1 LTAHCPL
8 SRIRDLVPSSPIAM
22 SRGGTIRLAAVS
34 GAAVLLIS
42 WGPPAHASG
51 GTGSGSGNACNP
63 VAGGQVGA
71 TNPVAISANATV
83 NCPMVSGPT
92 GVPYGNSQ
100 SRGSVSRG
108 TPAQPCQYL
117 VERPTKVQVTG
128 PNSALQMDADY
139 TGTKYGGFSY
149 PSYMALYPV
158 QVAAKYNVFTPYLFT
173 GKYDANGQCTVP
185 VGGNIAPGWQ
195 LGCPNPIP
203 FYNIVVAGNLCNTEY
218 PNAVVRPGGMNPGA
232 VVPYLDRANL
242 LQYINI
248 GKVSSM
254 PDNPN
259 KGLVNIGTCFF
270 IDGAN
275 FTVPGGGPP
284 QPVLQPITY
293 EMSVSEPVNDGTGR
307 FVFYV
312 FRITVALQGIDWDF
326 GDHDPTYT
334 TQLPAPCT
342 NGAHDIAVSH
352 TYTRYG
358 DYQVQVIEHYGATVD
373 EYWSDADGEH
383 HRGLG
388 NLLAVPPQQLPG
400 YPKSI
405 LQEVGVPT
413 TNG

>member
-1 LTAHCPL
+1 
-8 SRIRDLVPSSPIAM
+8 M
-22 SRGGTIRLAAVS
+22 SGGGTVRLAAVF
-34 GAAVLLIS
+34 GLAALLIS
-42 WGPPAHASG
+42 SGPSAYASG
-51 GTGSGSGNACNP
+51 GTGSGSGNACTP
-63 VAGGQVGA
+63 IGGGQIGA
-71 TNPVAISANATV
+71 TSPVPIAANATV

-108 TPAQPCQYL
+108 TPGQPCQYL

-128 PNSALQMDADY
+128 PNSALQMDSDY

-203 FYNIVVAGNLCNTEY
+203 FYNIVVAGNLCNTQY

-232 VVPYLDRANL
+232 VVPYLDQANL

-248 GKVSSM
+248 GNLSSL
-254 PDNPN
+254 PAN

-270 IDGAN
+270 INGAN

-307 FVFYV
+307 YVFYI
-312 FRITVALQGIDWDF
+312 FRIHVALMQVDWHFED
-326 GDHDPTYT
+326 GPNGSKVDQT
-334 TQLPAPCT
+334 LPGPCT
-342 NGAHDIAVSH
+342 NVPYDIAASH

-358 DYQVQVIEHYGATVD
+358 DYQVTVTEHYGVTVD
-373 EYWSDADGEH
+373 EYWSDANGEFH
-383 HRGLG
+383 LALG
-388 NLLAVPPQQLPG
+388 NLLGPVDRTLGP
-400 YPKSI
+400 YPKSV

-413 TNG
+413 NG